1 MATVYMR
8 LGKVSTNHIQAVT
21 GTSFVSALCWVLCG
35 YYYAVMSGVVG
46 ALDHNLVA
54 PRRLG
59 ETAAHLLLGIAV
71 CSALFG
77 TIAGSLLARQV
88 AEKLGR
94 KIPIIIAALL
104 FLAASVGS
112 AFPEIGIAPLGTS
125 TPDALW
131 PFMIYRF
138 LGGVAVALASFVA
151 PMYVSEFA
159 PSAGRGQIGAY
170 QQIAIG
176 GGICMALC
184 VNWGISLQGDDAWLL
199 DSGWRYMNLALSIPA
214 MALFCM
220 SFTVPESPVW
230 LVRRGRRDE
239 ARRAIERSAEPEEV
253 RAAMDDLEA
262 SANRKPDTSPVLS
275 FGLRVL
281 FVGVAI
287 NILQQ
292 FIGLTAIS
300 YYGPQIL
307 QRLGF
312 HADEAFLGVLFA
324 RSLNMVATLGVVL
337 VVDRVGR
344 KPLLIFGSI
353 VMGLSMLVLGSLM
366 QADSEPM
373 LGLIAMCCYMIG
385 LGLSFGPIV
394 WIMLSEIFP
403 APIRAKATSI
413 AMWAQ
418 WGANLVL
425 AVTFPWLF
433 GSSAI
438 NAVTHGALP
447 FWIYAGFAF
456 VAGFVVLQFV
466 PETKGIDQER
476 LGAFWTRQN
485 RKTPTPDA
493 A

>member
-1 MATVYMR
+1 MKPARVTA
-8 LGKVSTNHIQAVT
+8 NHIRAVT
-21 GTSFVSALCWVLCG
+21 GTTFVSALCWVLCG
-35 YYYAVMSGVVG
+35 YCYAVMSGVVG
-46 ALDHNLVA
+46 ALDHNFVA
-54 PRRLG
+54 PRGLG
-59 ETAAHLLLGIAV
+59 ETGAHLLLGVTV

-77 TIAGSLLARQV
+77 TIAGSMLARQV

-94 KIPIIIAALL
+94 KWPIIIAAAL
-104 FLAASVGS
+104 FLISSAGS
-112 AFPEIGIAPLGTS
+112 AFPEFGIAPLGTS

-131 PFMIYRF
+131 SFMFYRF
-138 LGGVAVALASFVA
+138 LGGFAVALASFVA

-159 PSAGRGQIGAY
+159 PSAVRGQIGTY

-199 DSGWRYMNLALSIPA
+199 ASGWRYMNLGLSIPA
-214 MALFCM
+214 MALFWM

-230 LVRRGRRDE
+230 LVRRGRRDA
-239 ARRAIERSAEPEEV
+239 ARRALEQTTEPEEV
-253 RAAMDDLEA
+253 PAAMDDLEA
-262 SANRKPDTSPVLS
+262 NANRKPDTSPVLS
-275 FGLRVL
+275 FGVRVL

-324 RSLNMVATLGVVL
+324 RSLNMLATMGVVL

-344 KPLLIFGSI
+344 KPLLIAGSI
-353 VMGLSMLVLGSLM
+353 VMGLSMLALGSLM
-366 QADSEPM
+366 RGDSEPI
-373 LGLIAMCCYMIG
+373 LGLVAMCCYMIG

-403 APIRAKATSI
+403 APIRAQATSI
-413 AMWAQ
+413 AVWAQ
-418 WGANLVL
+418 WGANLVV

-438 NAVTHGALP
+438 NAFTHGALP
-447 FWIYAGFAF
+447 FWIYGGFAF
-456 VAGFVVLQFV
+456 IAGYVVLQFV

-485 RKTPTPDA
+485 A
-493 A
+493 